1 MLIDRDDDRY
11 DAALRSE
18 AEIVWRDNPIYY
30 DYLREHLF
38 ENTSRSRTPGRGI
51 IPGRVV
57 AYGIARKGDLT
68 DRGTYIRRVLWVE
81 LNDDYPGGCPA
92 DAPEAVSAKS
102 VKAGQ
107 RSSK

>member
-1 MLIDRDDDRY
+1 MLIDRNDERY
-11 DAALRSE
+11 DVALRSE
-18 AEIVWRDNPIYY
+18 AEIVWRDNPRYY

-38 ENTSRSRTPGRGI
+38 ENTSRARTPGRGI

-57 AYGIARKGDLT
+57 AYGIAKKDSVS
-68 DRGTYIRRVLWVE
+68 DQGTYIRRVFWVE

-92 DAPEAVSAKS
+92 DAPEAVAIDS